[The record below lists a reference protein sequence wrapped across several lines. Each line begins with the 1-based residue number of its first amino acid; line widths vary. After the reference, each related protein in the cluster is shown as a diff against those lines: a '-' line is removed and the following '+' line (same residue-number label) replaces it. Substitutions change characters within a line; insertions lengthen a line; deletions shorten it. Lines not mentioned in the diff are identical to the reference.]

1 MAKLLVK
8 AQAKQGFQVELGIRQ
23 HRILADL
30 TPDKGGK
37 DGGPTPPELLLASL
51 AACSAIFARM
61 FAQREG
67 LPGPVEVQAEAELVD
82 SPMVVRDFRVRVR
95 IAGLPPEKREK
106 AEAFVGRCV
115 VSQTLCAANAV
126 SLTLEAG

>member
-1 MAKLLVK
+1 MAKLSV
-8 AQAKQGFQVELGIRQ
+8 QARVRQGVQVEVGVRG
-23 HRILADL
+23 HKVVADL
-30 TPDKGGK
+30 TPDKGGR
-37 DGGPTPPELLLASL
+37 DAGPTPPELLLAAL
-51 AACSAIFARM
+51 AACSAIFAQM

-115 VSQTLCAANAV
+115 VSQTLCAANSVALV
-126 SLTLEAG
+126 VEG